1 MSTPGSPSQ
10 PTTQSAS
17 PSVDALAAA
26 AERRLRQ
33 EEQSRGLT
41 AAQMAAQHDKRQHF
55 RRLIDP
61 GIVRPN
67 SKEQASRFIE
77 TCTSTQILLTISENL
92 IKEPGN
98 PKYQRFKPTN
108 SIIKRDLVE
117 PKGALE
123 YAIEMGFRPE
133 VENFQ
138 PFYVFNP
145 RRIEDIKIGAAMLKE
160 YVDLETEKEER
171 RALAKKNEK
180 AAKEAAAER
189 VKLAFMDDRQTKQM
203 RDEMEKVNR
212 DARIARAQAASSNS
226 PAVSPVPDD
235 LMPGSGHVL
244 GRLGADDADDAP
256 PEYEKMPEIAQ

>member
-1 MSTPGSPSQ
+1 MSAPGSPI
-10 PTTQSAS
+10 PTLPAVS
-17 PSVDALAAA
+17 PSVSVDALAAA

-33 EEQSRGLT
+33 DEQSRGLT
-41 AAQMAAQHDKRQHF
+41 AAQMAAQHDKRQLF

-67 SKEQASRFIE
+67 PKEQASR
-77 TCTSTQILLTISENL
+77 SLKILLTISENL

-98 PKYQRFKPTN
+98 PKYQKFKPTN

-145 RRIEDIKIGAAMLKE
+145 RRIEDLKIGAAMLKE

-203 RDEMEKVNR
+203 RDEMEKVTR
-212 DARIARAQAASSNS
+212 DARIARAQAAAASSS
-226 PAVSPVPDD
+226 RASMSPVPDE
-235 LMPGSGHVL
+235 LMPGSGHL
-244 GRLGADDADDAP
+244 LGAPATEDSQDAP
-256 PEYEKMPEIAQ
+256 PEYEKIPEVAQ